1 MPMKN
6 SWIVTWLIFLA
17 LWSCQTNDPHLFTLI
32 ESDDSGVD
40 FINQIYETENI
51 NIIDLEYV
59 YNGGGVSMGDF
70 NNDGLNDLFFTGN
83 MVPNKLFL
91 NRGDM
96 EFEDV
101 SKNAGIGGEY
111 KWKSGSAAVDI
122 NSDGWLDIYVCAT
135 ISGDSTLRRN
145 MMFVNQGL
153 DSNGNLI
160 FKDEAHQ
167 YGIDYSGHSSNAGFF
182 DCDNDGDLDLYV
194 LTNSRQ
200 PGIGVTWRPK
210 INDGTSSNTDKLF
223 RNNGN
228 GAFSDVSFESG
239 IVCEGYGLG
248 LSFLDVNKD
257 GFMDVYVGNDYV
269 TNDLLYVNQG
279 NGKFKNE
286 IDNYIKHQS
295 KFSMGNDAAD
305 INNDGFLDIMT
316 VDMLPETNF
325 RKKTVIGGAGYISY
339 INDWKYGYSHQYIRN
354 MLQLNNGDNTFSEIG
369 QLAGVFQ
376 TEWSWS
382 PLFADF
388 DNDGFKDLIV
398 TNGFPRD
405 VTDRDFISF
414 RSKSHGLLSKDDLIK
429 EIPSVKVP
437 NSVFRNNGNL
447 TFTEVTKEW
456 GFSTPTF
463 SNGAAYGD
471 LDNDGDLD
479 YVTNNINDYASVYRN
494 NLYSSKKANHF
505 LRIKLIG
512 DAGNLSA
519 LGTKVSL
526 FVRNQR
532 IQYVEHSVYRG
543 YISTVEDVIHFGLGE
558 DVSADSLLIIW
569 PDGIEQLIKDVAA
582 DQVLIVKKP
591 DHSTRSF
598 RMSETQVKSK
608 LFEAVQGKLGVS
620 FLHEEADKIDF
631 NIQRTL
637 PHKLT
642 QSGPGI
648 AVGDLNKDGLD
659 DFIVGGSA
667 QFPAWK
673 FLQGL
678 DGKFNVTP
686 VFKGEKPSEDTGLLL
701 FDVDQDEDLDLY
713 CVSGSYEFELGSANY
728 QDRLYI
734 NNGQGNFKQD
744 ISALKG
750 TRASGSCVRAADF
763 DEDGDLDLFVGGRT
777 PPGRYPL
784 ADTSYILLNE
794 KGILQRATHRINKEL
809 ETIGM
814 VTDAI
819 WTDFNN
825 DRKIDLIVVGEFM
838 AVTFFAGDGKTLSK
852 LSTSGVQDSIGWF
865 NSISG
870 GDFDNDGDTDYI
882 VGNLGYNNFYQA
894 SSARPMTV
902 CAKDFDENGSIDVII
917 SCYAKSES
925 GELKSY
931 PIHFW
936 DELNQQSPRFRQR
949 YNAYKEFAVITT
961 EDFFTKDE
969 LVGAHNLSANFMATS
984 VVLNGGNGKFS
995 IRPLPNIAQVAPVNG
1010 ITISDFNNDGNLDAI
1025 LIGNDY
1031 GNEPTYG
1038 QYDALSG
1045 LVLMGNGSGDFN
1057 ILQSRESGFLVERD
1071 GKGLARL
1078 SGKHSDLVIATQ
1090 NRDSLKIFATPNS
1103 YGLPEFEPS
1112 KNDQWAKLTY
1122 EDGRTQKIE
1131 FYYGSGYLSQSTR
1144 KIRLSKGVIQ
1154 LEVYSSNGAIRNV
1167 PISKVE
1173 K

>member
-1 MPMKN
+1 MKN
-6 SWIVTWLIFLA
+6 KFLA
-17 LWSCQTNDPHLFTLI
+17 TLLICFSVVSMSCQKDDSNLFTLMDPNDCGI
-32 ESDDSGVD
+32 D
-40 FINQIYETENI
+40 FINQIYESENI

-70 NNDGLNDLFFTGN
+70 NNDELNDLFFTGN
-83 MVPNKLFL
+83 MIPNKLFL
-91 NRGDM
+91 NKGDF
-96 EFEDV
+96 EFNDV
-101 SKNAGIGGEY
+101 SKDAGVGGEY

-135 ISGDSTLRRN
+135 ISGDSTFRRN

-153 DSNGNLI
+153 DSDGILR
-160 FKDEAHQ
+160 FKDQAQQ
-167 YGIDYSGHSSNAGFF
+167 YGIDYSGYSSNAGFF
-182 DCDNDGDLDLYV
+182 DYDNDADLDLYV

-210 INDGTSSNTDKLF
+210 INDGSSSNTDKLF

-228 GAFSDVSFESG
+228 GSFSDVSIESG

-248 LSFLDVNKD
+248 LAFLDVNKD
-257 GFMDVYVGNDYV
+257 GFMDVYVGNDYI

-286 IDNYIKHQS
+286 IDQYIKHQS

-305 INNDGFLDIMT
+305 INNDGLLDIIT

-388 DNDGFKDLIV
+388 DNDGFKDLMV

-437 NSVFRNNGNL
+437 NSIFHNNGNL
-447 TFTEVTKEW
+447 TFTEVTEEW

-494 NLYSSKKANHF
+494 NLYSSENANHF
-505 LRIKLIG
+505 LRIKLKG

-519 LGTKVSL
+519 LGAKVTL
-526 FVRNQR
+526 FVRDKP
-532 IQYVEHSVYRG
+532 IQYIEHSLYRG
-543 YISTVEDVIHFGLGE
+543 YVSTIEDFIHFGLGR
-558 DVSADSLLIIW
+558 DTSADSLLVIW
-569 PDGIEQLIKDVAA
+569 PDGSEQIIKNIKA
-582 DQVLIVKKP
+582 DQVLVLKKQDNATKSIRTMKPNVKQKI
-591 DHSTRSF
+591 
-598 RMSETQVKSK
+598 
-608 LFEAVQGKLGVS
+608 FESIHNKLGVG
-620 FLHEEADKIDF
+620 FIHEEADKIDF

-642 QSGPGI
+642 QTGPGI
-648 AVGDLNKDGLD
+648 TVGDLNNDGLD
-659 DFIVGGSA
+659 DFVVGGSA

-673 FLQGL
+673 FIQTSA
-678 DGKFNVTP
+678 GKFNSAQVI
-686 VFKGEKPSEDTGLLL
+686 KGDKPNEDTGLLL
-701 FDVDQDEDLDLY
+701 FDVDRDGDLDLY
-713 CVSGSYEFELGSANY
+713 CVSGSYEFELGSPNY
-728 QDRLYI
+728 IDRLYI
-734 NNGQGNFKQD
+734 NDGLGNFKQEKE
-744 ISALKG
+744 ALQG
-750 TRASGSCVRAADF
+750 TDASGSCVRAADF
-763 DEDGDLDLFVGGRT
+763 DEDGDLDLFIGGRT
-777 PPGRYPL
+777 PPGRYPFP
-784 ADTSYILLNE
+784 DSSYVLLNS
-794 KGILQRATHRINKEL
+794 KGKFSNATNEICKEL
-809 ETIGM
+809 ATVGM

-825 DRKIDLIVVGEFM
+825 DSNIDLIVVGEFM
-838 AVTFFAGDGKTLSK
+838 PVTFFVGNGKMLSK
-852 LSTSGVQDSIGWF
+852 LSATGVQESVGWF

-894 SSARPMTV
+894 TFSKPLTV
-902 CAKDFDENGSIDVII
+902 CAKDFDENGSVDAIL
-917 SCYAKSES
+917 SCYAKSRE
-925 GELKSY
+925 GELKPY

-949 YNAYKEFAVITT
+949 YNTYKEFAVITT
-961 EDFFTKDE
+961 DSFFTKDE
-969 LVGAHNLSANFMATS
+969 LDGAYTLSANFMAS
-984 VVLNGGNGKFS
+984 SIILNLGNGKFS
-995 IRPLPNIAQVAPVNG
+995 IKPLPNIVQVAPVNG
-1010 ITISDFNNDGNLDAI
+1010 ITVSDFNDDGNLDAL

-1038 QYDALSG
+1038 RYDAFTG
-1045 LVLMGNGSGDFN
+1045 LMLVGDGRGDFK
-1057 ILQSRESGFLVERD
+1057 ILPSIESGFSVDRD
-1071 GKGLARL
+1071 GKALARL
-1078 SGKHSDLVIATQ
+1078 SGKTSELIIATQ
-1090 NRDSLKIFATPNS
+1090 NRDSLKIFKS
-1103 YGLPEFEPS
+1103 YYSSHLQAFDPAVDDLWG
-1112 KNDQWAKLTY
+1112 KLSF
-1122 EDGRTQKIE
+1122 EDGRTQKVE

-1144 KIRLSKGVIQ
+1144 KLRLSRGVIQ
-1154 LEVYSSNGAIRNV
+1154 LEVYNSKGVGRKV
-1167 PISKVE
+1167 PIALKH
-1173 K
+1173 